1 MKKIAVSALAV
12 LGLASGLAFAEGDLS
27 RADVIT
33 VDIEL
38 GQDDNGMYIKP
49 SMTEFV
55 TGQAY
60 KLHIFNT
67 DDFKHELALN
77 ALGEA
82 SFTRKIEITDDE
94 GGLIAEI
101 KGAIREVEVGP
112 GASADWYLV
121 PVQTVDEGE
130 MSCELPGHREARAC
144 TSISSSNK
152 ARLLCCWGLGQS

>member
-1 MKKIAVSALAV
+1 MKKIVMTTLAI
-12 LGLASGLAFAEGDLS
+12 LGLGTGLALAEGDLS
-27 RADVIT
+27 RADIIT
-33 VDIEL
+33 VDVEL
-38 GQDDNGMYIKP
+38 GQNADGMYIKP
-49 SMTEFV
+49 SLTTFE

-82 SFTRKIEITDDE
+82 SFTRKIQIEDE
-94 GGLIAEI
+94 DGGLIAEI

-112 GASADWYLV
+112 GATADWYLV

-130 MSCELPGHREARAC
+130 MTCELEGHLEAGMRVHI
-144 TSISSSNK
+144 TVE
-152 ARLLCCWGLGQS
+152 